1 MMTKR
6 YQQEGGALRVQ
17 AKALQLSGLQTPP
30 GGAAVLHDAVV
41 HTALALCQRRD
52 IPLEMEEPLSILLAQ
67 AYESGVGRSVS
78 NVKRGDTS
86 ITYAP
91 GGTEQWKNLLAPFI
105 RLGTV

>member
-1 MMTKR
+1 MMTAR
-6 YQQEGGALRVQ
+6 YQQAGGELRVQ
-17 AKALQLSGLQTPP
+17 ANALQLSGLSAPP
-30 GGAAVLHDAVV
+30 VGAAILHDAVV

-52 IPLEMEEPLSILLAQ
+52 IPVEMEEPLSILLAQ
-67 AYESGVGRSVS
+67 AYETGLGRSVS

-91 GGTEQWKNLLAPFI
+91 GGMEQWKSLLAPFV